1 MKTEEKGEKE
11 GGRFSAYKIRWCTSQ
26 KKSQVEGVKD
36 LKNNVLLF
44 FAETLNKQLVLRHH
58 WCYLNELIGAND
70 LKW

>member
-1 MKTEEKGEKE
+1 MKTEEKGAEKE

-44 FAETLNKQLVLRHH
+44 L
-58 WCYLNELIGAND
+58 
-70 LKW
+70 LKH